1 MGSYGT
7 VYLVKHKVSGEYFA
21 AKHLR
26 NFDQGTKLARMA
38 YREVAI
44 LTHLSKIRSANCFIS
59 KLQQVIIA
67 GHPERF
73 SSLFLIME
81 KMPFDLKSL
90 LANEEMVLTEEHIVV
105 ILYNILCGI
114 NFLHS
119 ANIMHRDI
127 KPANILIDDQ
137 C

>member
-1 MGSYGT
+1 MT
-7 VYLVKHKVSGEYFA
+7 
-21 AKHLR
+21 
-26 NFDQGTKLARMA
+26 

-44 LTHLSKIRSANCFIS
+44 LTHLSKMGSANCFS
-59 KLQQVIIA
+59 TKLKELIIA
-67 GHPERF
+67 GHPENF

-81 KMPFDLKSL
+81 KMPFDLKTL
-90 LANEEMVLTEEHIVV
+90 LADKDKVLTEEHIVV

-127 KPANILIDDQ
+127 KPANILIDNQ
-137 C
+137 CQIKICDFGMSRSIKCL